1 MREGL
6 DRHPRSGKGAWTLL
20 RALDAMAGRR
30 LWLGGAL
37 LAALTVLMGMAL
49 LGLSGWFITATA
61 LAGLVPATALVFDVF
76 MPSAGIRLLA
86 VGRTGARYAERLVTH
101 DATLAVLAALREKLF
116 RHWSRPQAARLLMLR
131 PARLLQRLTSDVDA
145 LDSLYLRLL
154 VPGMAALG
162 AALLAGLSFGLMRWW
177 LGLLASAWLL
187 LAGWGIALWHGLR
200 TRQAAVRRAM
210 ALEALRLQS
219 VDLAAG
225 QAELLM
231 AGQLPA
237 QVAAVLACD
246 ARAAVADDRLY
257 RAEARAAQA
266 YGVAGALTLSAALLA
281 MGSLVER
288 GQIGVAVAAL
298 GILLALS
305 AMEPFAALRRGAAE
319 AGRTWLAVRRI
330 GKAAV
335 EEGPPQAGCQ
345 PTPGAGLAVQ
355 LDSACAA
362 HPGQMAALGP
372 LDLHIREGER
382 VALIGRS
389 GAGKSSLLSLIAGEL
404 PLVSGRAAAGFC
416 CWMTQRTELFQ
427 DSLRDNLRLAA
438 PEAGDDVLWQALE
451 AAGLAQD
458 VRAMPHELD
467 TVLGE
472 GGLGLSGG
480 QARRL
485 ALARLLLHPARCW
498 LLDEP
503 TEGLDAA
510 TAGDVLQRL
519 AVAARGRTL
528 VLASHWQREARL
540 ADRLL
545 WLENGR
551 ICGQA
556 LRGTPQFDEAIGRLR
571 PDAGN

>member
-1 MREGL
+1 
-6 DRHPRSGKGAWTLL
+6 
-20 RALDAMAGRR
+20 MAGRR

-177 LGLLASAWLL
+177 LGLLALAWLL

-246 ARAAVADDRLY
+246 ARAAAADDRLY

-335 EEGPPQAGCQ
+335 EEGPPQAGRQ

-355 LDSACAA
+355 LDSASAA

-427 DSLRDNLRLAA
+427 DSLRGNLRLAA

>member
-335 EEGPPQAGCQ
+335 EEGPPQAGRQ
-345 PTPGAGLAVQ
+345 PTPEAGLAVQ